1 MCRSRGVGCN
11 FTALLVAISDT
22 VLGMVS
28 GLGLS
33 FDRLVAKILVAVT
46 FYFYHYK
53 FALTASLCKQID
65 CTSSNYQK
73 SNFCRSTLLLN
84 SLNFVV
90 VKQVKLSVKIL
101 MSLKTCL

>member
-28 GLGLS
+28 GLGVS
-33 FDRLVAKILVAVT
+33 FHRLFAKTLAVT

-53 FALTASLCKQID
+53 FASTASLCKQID
-65 CTSSNYQK
+65 RTSSKYQK
-73 SNFCRSTLLLN
+73 SNFCRLTLV
-84 SLNFVV
+84 FVV
-90 VKQVKLSVKIL
+90 VNQVKLSAKIL